1 MDNFF
6 VELAKV
12 VLIFSALNFFF
23 NYIIKKFKSDLE
35 KDENLQLV
43 DRVKELIHIVEVET
57 HQGVDY
63 WYDKDSDAFLAQ
75 GTSISE
81 AIEHAK
87 TRYPKHVFVLMDKE
101 ENIAGI
107 ICEATDWKP
116 DPDYGKDGKEIKVEL

>member
-87 TRYPKHVFVLMDKE
+87 TRYPKHVFVLLDKD
-101 ENIAGI
+101 ENFTGI

-116 DPDYGKDGKEIKVEL
+116 EPYNGKEFTFKV